1 MGLFSKLKNA
11 LKKTREGI
19 SGALSALFSKNKIGD
34 EFYEELEEILI
45 GADISVTTA
54 EEIVDELKAEAKKE
68 KLKDK
73 EFVTDL
79 LKDILEE
86 KLTEAE
92 ELDIKYPAVIM
103 LVGVN
108 GVGKT
113 TTVGKLAN
121 YFLSEKKSGV
131 VAAADTFRA
140 AAADQ
145 LTVWADRAKVRI
157 VKHEEGSDPS
167 AVVFDALSSAKAK
180 NTDVVIID
188 TAGRLHVKAN
198 LMEELKKMSRTVQ
211 REVPNYNFY
220 KLLILDA
227 TTGGN
232 AVNQAEVFDESV
244 ELDGIVLTKL
254 DSSAKGGFV
263 VSLCNELA
271 IPVAFVGTGEKLEDL
286 EKFSAEDFV
295 EALI

>member
-1 MGLFSKLKNA
+1 MGIFSKIKSA
-11 LKKTREGI
+11 LKKTRDGLA
-19 SGALSALFSKNKIGD
+19 GALSNLFAKNKLGD
-34 EFYEELEEILI
+34 EFYDELEEILI

-54 EEIVDELKAEAKKE
+54 EDIVDELRAEAKKE
-68 KLKDK
+68 KLKDR
-73 EFVTDL
+73 EFVTNL

-92 ELDIKYPAVIM
+92 ELEVQYPAVIM

-121 YFLSEKKSGV
+121 YFISKKKSV
-131 VAAADTFRA
+131 TVAAADTFRA

-167 AVVFDALSSAKAK
+167 AVVFDALTSAKAK
-180 NTDVVIID
+180 GTDVVIID

-198 LMEELKKMSRTVQ
+198 LMEELKKMSRVVE
-211 REVPNYNFY
+211 RECPNANFY

-232 AVNQAEVFDESV
+232 AINQAEVFDEAV
-244 ELDGIVLTKL
+244 ELDGRVVTKL

-263 VSLCNELA
+263 IARCSELG
-271 IPVAFVGTGEKLEDL
+271 IPVAFVGTGEKMEDF
-286 EKFSAEDFV
+286 EAFSAEEFID
-295 EALI
+295 ALI

>member
-1 MGLFSKLKNA
+1 MGFFSKLKNA
-11 LKKTREGI
+11 LKKTREGL
-19 SGALSALFSKNKIGD
+19 SNALSGLFSRNKLGD
-34 EFYEELEEILI
+34 DFYDGLEEILI

-54 EEIVDELKAEAKKE
+54 EEIVDEIRAEAKHD

-79 LKDILEE
+79 LKDVLEE

-92 ELDIKYPAVIM
+92 MPEIKYPAVIM

-121 YFLSEKKSGV
+121 YFLSKGKTV
-131 VAAADTFRA
+131 TVAAADTFRA

-145 LTVWADRAKVRI
+145 LSVWAERAKVRI

-180 NTDVVIID
+180 GTDVVIID
-188 TAGRLHVKAN
+188 TAGRLHVKAH
-198 LMEELKKMSRTVQ
+198 LMEELKKMSRVVT
-211 REVPNYNFY
+211 RECPNANFY
-220 KLLILDA
+220 KMLILDA
-227 TTGGN
+227 TTGNN
-232 AVNQAEVFDESV
+232 AISQAEIFNEAVD
-244 ELDGIVLTKL
+244 LDGIILTKL

-263 VSLCNELA
+263 ISLCSELQ
-271 IPVAFVGTGEKLEDL
+271 IPVVFAGVGEKIDDIELFDP
-286 EKFSAEDFV
+286 EDFV
-295 EALI
+295 DGII

>member
-1 MGLFSKLKNA
+1 MGLFSKIKNA
-11 LKKTREGI
+11 LKKTREGL
-19 SGALSALFSKNKIGD
+19 SGALSKLFSKNKIGD
-34 EFYEELEEILI
+34 DFYEELEEILI

-54 EEIVDELKAEAKKE
+54 DDVVEELRSEAKKE

-79 LKDILEE
+79 LKDVLEE
-86 KLTEAE
+86 KLNEAE
-92 ELDIKYPAVIM
+92 PLEIKYPAVIM

-121 YFLSEKKSGV
+121 YFLSQKKSV
-131 VAAADTFRA
+131 TVAAADTFRA

-167 AVVFDALSSAKAK
+167 AVVFDALTSAKAK
-180 NTDVVIID
+180 GTDVVIID

-198 LMEELKKMSRTVQ
+198 LMEELKKMSRVVE
-211 REVPNYNFY
+211 RECPGVNFY

-232 AVNQAEVFDESV
+232 AVNQAEVFDEAV

-263 VSLCNELA
+263 ISLCGELG

-286 EKFSAEDFV
+286 EPFSAEEFIDG
-295 EALI
+295 LL

>member
-1 MGLFSKLKNA
+1 MGVFSKLKNA
-11 LKKTREGI
+11 LKKTREGL
-19 SGALSALFSKNKIGD
+19 SSALSGLFSKNKIGD

-45 GADISVTTA
+45 GADISVITA
-54 EEIVDELKAEAKKE
+54 EEVVEEIRAEAKQE
-68 KLKDK
+68 KLKD
-73 EFVTDL
+73 EQFVRDL
-79 LKDILEE
+79 LKDVLEE

-92 ELDIKYPAVIM
+92 IPEIAYPAVIM

-113 TTVGKLAN
+113 TTAGKLAS
-121 YFLSEKKSGV
+121 YFLNKGKSV
-131 VAAADTFRA
+131 TVAAADTFRA

-145 LTVWADRAKVRI
+145 LSVWAERAKVRI

-198 LMEELKKMSRTVQ
+198 LMEELKKMSRVVE
-211 REVPNYNFY
+211 REYPLSNFY

-227 TTGGN
+227 TTGNN
-232 AVNQAEVFDESV
+232 AISQAQIFNDAV

-263 VSLCNELA
+263 ISLCSDLQ
-271 IPVAFVGTGEKLEDL
+271 IPVLFTGTGEKTEDL
-286 EKFSAEDFV
+286 ELFNPEEFIDGI
-295 EALI
+295 L

>member
-1 MGLFSKLKNA
+1 MGIFSKLKGA
-11 LKKTREGI
+11 LKKTRDGL
-19 SGALSALFSKNKIGD
+19 SGALSNLFSKNKIGD
-34 EFYEELEEILI
+34 EFYDELEEILI

-54 EEIVDELKAEAKKE
+54 EDVVEDLRAEAKKE
-68 KLKDK
+68 KLKDR

-79 LKDILEE
+79 LKDLLEE
-86 KLTEAE
+86 KLTQADVPEIE
-92 ELDIKYPAVIM
+92 YPAVIM

-121 YFLSEKKSGV
+121 YFLRQGKSV
-131 VAAADTFRA
+131 TVAAADTFRA

-145 LTVWADRAKVRI
+145 LTVWAERAKVRI
-157 VKHEEGSDPS
+157 VKHEEGSDPA
-167 AVVFDALSSAKAK
+167 AVVFDALASAKAK
-180 NTDVVIID
+180 GTDVVIVD

-198 LMEELKKMSRTVQ
+198 LMEELKKMSRVVD
-211 REVPNYNFY
+211 REYPEANFY

-232 AVNQAEVFDESV
+232 ALTQAEVFDEAV

-263 VSLCNELA
+263 VSLCGELG
-271 IPVAFVGTGEKLEDL
+271 IPVAFVGTGEKIDDL
-286 EKFSAEDFV
+286 EAFSAEEFID
-295 EALI
+295 ALL

>member
-1 MGLFSKLKNA
+1 MGIFSKLKNA
-11 LKKTREGI
+11 LKKTREGL
-19 SGALSALFSKNKIGD
+19 SNALSGLFSKNKVGN

-45 GADISVTTA
+45 SADISVTTA
-54 EEIVDELKAEAKKE
+54 EEIVDELRAEAKKE

-73 EFVTDL
+73 EFVTNL

-92 ELDIKYPAVIM
+92 ELQVKYPAVIM

-121 YFLSEKKSGV
+121 YFISQKKSV
-131 VAAADTFRA
+131 TVAAADTFRA
-140 AAADQ
+140 AASDQ

-167 AVVFDALSSAKAK
+167 AVVFDALTSAKAK
-180 NTDVVIID
+180 GTDVVIVD

-198 LMEELKKMSRTVQ
+198 LMEELKKMSRVVQ
-211 REVPNYNFY
+211 RECPDANFY
-220 KLLILDA
+220 KLLVLDA

-232 AVNQAEVFDESV
+232 AINQAEVFDEAV

-263 VSLCNELA
+263 ISLCSELC
-271 IPVAFVGTGEKLEDL
+271 IPVAFVGTGEKLEDM
-286 EKFSAEDFV
+286 EAFDAEEFV
-295 EALI
+295 DALL

>member
-11 LKKTREGI
+11 LSKTKEKL
-19 SGALSALFSKNKIGD
+19 SSALSNLFSKNKIGD
-34 EFYEELEEILI
+34 EFYDELEEILI

-54 EEIVDELKAEAKKE
+54 EEVVEELRAEVKHE

-79 LKDILEE
+79 LKDVLEE
-86 KLTEAE
+86 KLTQAE
-92 ELDIKYPAVIM
+92 IPEITYPAVIM

-121 YFLSEKKSGV
+121 YFLRQHKSV
-131 VAAADTFRA
+131 TVAAADTFRA

-167 AVVFDALSSAKAK
+167 AVVFDAISSAKARG
-180 NTDVVIID
+180 TDVVIID
-188 TAGRLHVKAN
+188 TAGRLHV
-198 LMEELKKMSRTVQ
+198 
-211 REVPNYNFY
+211 
-220 KLLILDA
+220 
-227 TTGGN
+227 
-232 AVNQAEVFDESV
+232 
-244 ELDGIVLTKL
+244 
-254 DSSAKGGFV
+254 
-263 VSLCNELA
+263 
-271 IPVAFVGTGEKLEDL
+271 
-286 EKFSAEDFV
+286 
-295 EALI
+295 

>member
-11 LKKTREGI
+11 LKKTREGL
-19 SGALSALFSKNKIGD
+19 SNALSGLFSKNKVGN

-45 GADISVTTA
+45 SADISVTTA
-54 EEIVDELKAEAKKE
+54 EEIVDELRAEAKKE

-73 EFVTDL
+73 EFVTNL

-92 ELDIKYPAVIM
+92 ELQVKYPAVIM

-121 YFLSEKKSGV
+121 YFISQKKSV
-131 VAAADTFRA
+131 TVAAADTFRA
-140 AAADQ
+140 AASDQ

-167 AVVFDALSSAKAK
+167 AVVFDAL
-180 NTDVVIID
+180 T
-188 TAGRLHVKAN
+188 
-198 LMEELKKMSRTVQ
+198 
-211 REVPNYNFY
+211 
-220 KLLILDA
+220 
-227 TTGGN
+227 
-232 AVNQAEVFDESV
+232 
-244 ELDGIVLTKL
+244 
-254 DSSAKGGFV
+254 
-263 VSLCNELA
+263 
-271 IPVAFVGTGEKLEDL
+271 
-286 EKFSAEDFV
+286 
-295 EALI
+295 

>member
-1 MGLFSKLKNA
+1 MGIFSKIKGA
-11 LKKTREGI
+11 LKKTREGLA
-19 SGALSALFSKNKIGD
+19 GALSNLFSKNKLGD

-54 EEIVDELKAEAKKE
+54 EDIVDEIRAEAKKE

-79 LKDILEE
+79 LKDVLEE
-86 KLTEAE
+86 KLNEAE
-92 ELDIKYPAVIM
+92 KIDIKYPAVIM

-121 YFLSEKKSGV
+121 YFLSQKKSV
-131 VAAADTFRA
+131 TVAAADTFRA

-167 AVVFDALSSAKAK
+167 AVVFDALTSAKAK
-180 NTDVVIID
+180 GTDVVIID

-198 LMEELKKMSRTVQ
+198 LMEELKKMSRVVQ
-211 REVPNYNFY
+211 RECPYANFY

-232 AVNQAEVFDESV
+232 AVNQAEVFDKSV

-263 VSLCNELA
+263 ISLCGELC
-271 IPVAFVGTGEKLEDL
+271 IPVAFVGTGEKLEDI
-286 EKFSAEDFV
+286 EPFDSEEFV
-295 EALI
+295 NALL